1 MTDAML
7 VNLMSGL
14 DISLLNDNYLEEDL
28 RRNRA
33 IKSRKLLN
41 RIGGLKEGRE
51 FVIKDSLQDGI
62 EQEIERQ
69 TAIKEKE
76 EKICPDLSERL
87 EVRVDNVKRR
97 INRIWAIVTGIL
109 TMAVVAGSVV
119 AIILKKKSS
128 AKLLKQIERART
140 AQSAT

>member
-14 DISLLNDNYLEEDL
+14 DLSYLENDYLEEDL
-28 RRNRA
+28 RQNRA

-41 RIGGLKEGRE
+41 RIGGLKEGSE

-62 EQEIERQ
+62 EQEIGWQSEIQ
-69 TAIKEKE
+69 EKE
-76 EKICPDLSERL
+76 GSLYTDLSEKL
-87 EVRVDNVKRR
+87 EIKVDHVKKR
-97 INRIWAIVTGIL
+97 ISRIRAIVTGIL
-109 TMAVVAGSVV
+109 TMAVVAVSVV

-128 AKLLKQIERART
+128 AKLLKKVERART
-140 AQSAT
+140 PQSAI